1 MTESSWTSD
10 KIKAS
15 FPECVTLKEI
25 IARLESD
32 FVARGEVICEIRV
45 NGVLLDDGD
54 ETRLGGMHCGEILD
68 LEVRSNQ
75 PATLIVD
82 AIRSTLVLIPD
93 LEESCV
99 ATAEKFRGTDIG
111 IAQKSFHEC
120 LEGCQWLVDTL
131 IHVRGAASGTRAPIS
146 HPERWYEAEK
156 LIARVIREISEAYS
170 HKDYVLVSDLLEYEL
185 TGVLTVWRD
194 AISLEYRARSGCGD
208 RLQL

>member
-10 KIKAS
+10 KIKAN
-15 FPECVTLKEI
+15 FPECATLKEI

-45 NGVLLDDGD
+45 NGVILDDGD
-54 ETRLGGMHCGEILD
+54 ETRLGGMISGEILD

-75 PATLIVD
+75 PSYLIAD
-82 AIRSTLVLIPD
+82 AIKSTLVLIPD
-93 LEESCV
+93 LEKSCV
-99 ATAEKFRGTDIG
+99 VTSEKFRGTEMG
-111 IAQKSFHEC
+111 VAQKSFNEC

-131 IHVRGAASGTRAPIS
+131 LHVRGAASGTKVPIS

-170 HKDYVLVSDLLEYEL
+170 RKDFVLVADLLEYEL
-185 TGVLTVWRD
+185 TGALLVWRE
-194 AISLEYRARSGCGD
+194 AIELENRTRSSNGVGS
-208 RLQL
+208 QS